1 LHAAGDL
8 QLLVAILLNGAF
20 EWIQPNHRDR
30 RGAGCGV
37 FGGRKSRHDN
47 GRCSRRKANRAR
59 QHCASDSRGKAHN
72 AFMTGSHG
80 PLGAR
85 VADLVTLFNRQA
97 QDLPDRS
104 LHKDCVF
111 RLNGRAYHE
120 QLGRPS
126 TDPLIRLIGCGP
138 AGYRLLVGALRY
150 ATGAPEL
157 FVHADQPQEVMH
169 ADRERTLTVRAT
181 LTGRLRHTRQTF
193 RAECGLTVTADA
205 SGSIREI
212 AVTMGD
218 PDVELLLAARRS
230 A

>member
-1 LHAAGDL
+1 M
-8 QLLVAILLNGAF
+8 NGS
-20 EWIQPNHRDR
+20 E
-30 RGAGCGV
+30 
-37 FGGRKSRHDN
+37 
-47 GRCSRRKANRAR
+47 
-59 QHCASDSRGKAHN
+59 
-72 AFMTGSHG
+72 G
-80 PLGAR
+80 PLCGQ
-85 VADLVTLFNRQA
+85 VADLVTLFNRQK
-97 QDLPDRS
+97 QDLPERS

-120 QLGRPS
+120 QLGRPP

-150 ATGAPEL
+150 AAGAPEL
-157 FVHADQPQEVMH
+157 FVHADQLREVMH

-181 LTGRLRHTRQTF
+181 LTGRFRHTHQTF
-193 RAECGLTVTADA
+193 NAECDLTVTADQ